1 MTLYRAFHLR
11 PLGRLHLGERGIGLE
26 ETAEFARSDTI
37 YGALCF
43 AWAETFGPVALR
55 ELATALTERRPPF
68 LVSSAFPRVGKV
80 RLYPRPHLALPVA
93 EEARRRLK
101 DVRWVSEGILWRW
114 LKGEGL
120 ESEAETV
127 APPLEHIWVTGEEA
141 AALRAK
147 PGPPWQR
154 VYVARVTLDRTTSSS
169 NLYYVGEVAFR
180 EDCGLF
186 VLATSEDEVAMGRL
200 EEALRALGEMGLGGE
215 RSVGLG
221 RFEVEEVARWE
232 PPGADGER
240 FLTLS
245 LYLPTLAELEGGV
258 LGEGARYRLV
268 RREGWIASP
277 AWPGRRRKWVNMV
290 QEGSLLCGDP
300 AGLYGQVAD
309 VTPDERSPG
318 AHPVLRVGF
327 AFALPAPAARGG

>member
-26 ETAEFARSDTI
+26 ETAEFARSDTL

-43 AWAETFGPVALR
+43 AWAEVFGLDALR
-55 ELATALTERRPPF
+55 ELAAALAERRPPF
-68 LVSSAFPRVGKV
+68 LVSSAFPRVGAV
-80 RLYPRPHLALPVA
+80 RLYPRPQLALPVPD
-93 EEARRRLK
+93 EARRRLK
-101 DVRWVSEGILWRW
+101 EVRWVSEGILWRW

-120 ESEAETV
+120 ESEVTTV
-127 APPLEHIWVTGEEA
+127 EPPLEHIWVTGGEA

-147 PGPPWQR
+147 PGAPWQR
-154 VYVARVTLDRTTSSS
+154 VYVARVALDRSTSRS
-169 NLYYVGEVAFR
+169 NLYYVGEIAFR

-186 VLATSEDEVAMGRL
+186 VLAACEDGEAMGRL
-200 EEALRALGEMGLGGE
+200 EEALRALGEVGLGGE

-221 RFEVEEVARWE
+221 RFEVEVIAWE
-232 PPGADGER
+232 PPSAGDGR

-245 LYLPTLAELEGGV
+245 LYLPTPGELERGV

-277 AWPGRRRKWVNMV
+277 AWPGRRRKWVNML

-309 VTPDERSPG
+309 VTPDERLPG
-318 AHPVLRVGF
+318 AHPVLRAGF
-327 AFALPAPAARGG
+327 AFPLAAPAAVGG